1 MQNNSIIG
9 FQEEIMI
16 RTIEEIRRLKME
28 GKRKWGKDL
37 LEFLKPYFDAGRT
50 YEEIIIILSSE
61 YNIDLDLNE
70 FKNLKFRYRKIYDPP
85 EQKILKTAEITPNYK
100 KANLKNELIKEENK
114 IVQNQESEKSE
125 IEKSFEEIFGDDNI
139 LERQKREREELF
151 RTNSKGAKW

>member
-37 LEFLKPYFDAGRT
+37 LEFLKPYFEAGRT

-70 FKNLKFRYRKIYDPP
+70 FKNLKFRYRKFYDPP
-85 EQKILKTAEITPNYK
+85 EQKTLKTSEITPQYK
-100 KANLKNELIKEENK
+100 KVDLKSERIKEEK
-114 IVQNQESEKSE
+114 EIVQNQDNEKFDIS
-125 IEKSFEEIFGDDNI
+125 KYD
-139 LERQKREREELF
+139 F
-151 RTNSKGAKW
+151 RTPTPKPSYENWKK